1 MTLHI
6 DLHTH
11 TNVYSRCSILSP
23 KALCETALA
32 RGLDAI
38 AITEHHY
45 AWTPREIAH
54 LQARTPLKLYAGV
67 EISCTDGRDYVVLG
81 LPPGAYGTM
90 SYAQLRALCD
100 AHPGTF
106 VYIAHAFRNG
116 AHEEGLDAR
125 RVDGLEVGSWNVLA
139 RPQPEEGAVEIVRR
153 ALYEKWRT
161 RMGWI
166 ALCNSDG
173 HSRKMVGTFH
183 NEIEGA
189 NGVPADEAALIDLLR
204 SAEVRCACDP
214 ALIRAGVNGG

>member
-1 MTLHI
+1 MILHI

-11 TNVYSRCSILSP
+11 TNLYSRCSILSP
-23 KALCETALA
+23 KALCETALS

-54 LQARTPLKLYAGV
+54 LQARTSLKLYAGV
-67 EISCTDGRDYVVLG
+67 EISCSDGRDYVVLG
-81 LPPGAYGTM
+81 LPAGPYPPM
-90 SYAQLRALCD
+90 SYEQLRALCD

-106 VYIAHAFRNG
+106 VYLAHAFRNG

-125 RVDGLEVGSWNVLA
+125 RIDGIEMGSWNLLVH
-139 RPQPEEGAVEIVRR
+139 PQPEEGDVAIVRR
-153 ALYEKWRT
+153 ELYAKWRD

-166 ALCNSDG
+166 GLCNSDG

-183 NEIEGA
+183 NQVESAEGI
-189 NGVPADEAALIDLLR
+189 PPDETALIALLR
-204 SAEVRCACDP
+204 RAEVRCACDP
-214 ALIRAGVNGG
+214 ALIRVGVNG